1 MATGVNKVI
10 LLGRLGKEPESQQ
23 FESGKKTSFP
33 LATSEVYKDKN
44 GNRQEST
51 DWHNIV
57 LWRGLAE
64 IAEQYLHK
72 GDLVYLEGKIKSR
85 SYEDNGIK
93 KYITEI
99 LGDNLVMLGK
109 SSSNYSESV
118 ETKSMVAEDNNNNE
132 EMPF

>member
-1 MATGVNKVI
+1 MSTGVNKVI
-10 LLGRLGKEPESQQ
+10 LLGRLGKDPETTQ
-23 FESGKKTSFP
+23 FEFGKKTTFT

-44 GNRQEST
+44 GNRQEVT

-72 GDLVYLEGKIKSR
+72 GDQVYLEGKIKSR
-85 SYEDNGIK
+85 SYEDNGLK

-99 LGDNLVMLGK
+99 VVDNMTLLGK
-109 SSSNYSESV
+109 NNSSSQEAGES
-118 ETKSMVAEDNNNNE
+118 KSVSVSDQNDTPL
-132 EMPF
+132 PF